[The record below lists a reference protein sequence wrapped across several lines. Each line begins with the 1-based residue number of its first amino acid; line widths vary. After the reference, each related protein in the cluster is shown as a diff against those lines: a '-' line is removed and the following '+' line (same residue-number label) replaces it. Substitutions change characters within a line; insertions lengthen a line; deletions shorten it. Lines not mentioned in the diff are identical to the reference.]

1 MISSKECKKTIE
13 ENHIRLCDIKHKM
26 VLYSR
31 NTNFSLK
38 FTSFIDVKKFVN
50 FNEDFINIFNSIVV
64 KDEFTVTNENKF
76 LAANNQRQF
85 IFGNDMK
92 IEFLPDYLHCI
103 LKVNDGLELIF
114 SGEKKLYKFIEYNYK
129 EILELKE
136 TFSTTKSNERKK
148 DNSYSLLTQEE
159 FMVIKTLE
167 LTYGKDNVKII
178 TDRMNPN
185 MLCFKLL
192 MGYTRPYKFLL
203 GKYYKYDKDFHIIV
217 QPWEI
222 PIWTNIVKDNRFSKP
237 IYPKDIDTLLELIEN
252 VKKGK
257 TKKYEELNRRCI
269 NYKRI
274 IQKEFQEIYY
284 YIINSF
290 GKLMNDQ
297 FFYDK
302 CKKMGIE
309 KFGDSYSSMSLKP
322 MILVKKKRNSDKLD
336 IDEYVYKKISEW
348 CETTIEYV
356 SNNNNSLL
364 YLTKFLSPE
373 YIFSS
378 DYKRYL
384 NSIYKFNKIKDADK
398 YDVFYK

>member
-1 MISSKECKKTIE
+1 MISSKECKKIL
-13 ENHIRLCDIKHKM
+13 ENNSIRIADIKHKI

-31 NTNFSLK
+31 TTDLELRFA
-38 FTSFIDVKKFVN
+38 SFIDVKKFVN
-50 FNEDFINIFNSIVV
+50 FNEDFIELFSSLVINDSI
-64 KDEFTVTNENKF
+64 TISPENKF
-76 LAANNQRQF
+76 LAANNQRRF
-85 IFGNDMK
+85 IFGNNMK
-92 IEFLPDYLHCI
+92 LEFLPDYLHAV
-103 LKVNDGLELIF
+103 LKINENLELTF
-114 SGEKKLYKFIEYNYK
+114 SGEKKIYKFVEYNYK
-129 EILELKE
+129 EILQLKE
-136 TFSTTKSNERKK
+136 TFSTIKSVEKERTG
-148 DNSYSLLTQEE
+148 SYSLLSPNE
-159 FMVIKTLE
+159 FMIIKTME
-167 LTYGKDNVKII
+167 LTYGKENVKIVE
-178 TDRMNPN
+178 DRMNKDK
-185 MLCFKLL
+185 LCFKLL
-192 MGYTRPYKFLL
+192 MSYTRPYKFLL
-203 GKYYKYDKDFHIIV
+203 DKGFSNDQFRIV
-217 QPWEI
+217 VQLWEI

-237 IYPKDIDTLLELIEN
+237 IYPKDIDALLELIEN

-322 MILVKKKRNSDKLD
+322 MVLVKKKRNSDKLD
-336 IDEYVYKKISEW
+336 IDEYVYKKVSEW

-356 SNNNNSLL
+356 SDNNNSLS